1 MRAKWVITFLS
12 AGLVAIRLILIVGYS
27 IGSFGI
33 FLMVSEWGFTLVS
46 LGGGVAVTS
55 LVVDQL
61 LAREDRETWNA
72 VKEQALQLIQGEL
85 VTVFIDLAMIS
96 GAIPSVQTTYGKE
109 AGTKQILEEMKKLS
123 ETNNIVVV
131 QKSVSELQLF
141 QQTVPPLA
149 TSLFEAATRLGD
161 LELRFS
167 TKFLPPKLVILMN
180 DLEKELLQFKRD
192 VLGGREMIRRMN
204 LSASTFELQIARQL
218 QRLIRIILDAVND
231 GTVQAP
237 EISFN

>member
-1 MRAKWVITFLS
+1 MRAKWIIAFLS
-12 AGLVAIRLILIVGYS
+12 AGLVAMGLILIVGYS
-27 IGSFGI
+27 IGWFGI

-46 LGGGVAVTS
+46 LGGGVAVTY

-61 LAREDRETWNA
+61 LLREDRETWDA

-85 VTVFIDLAMIS
+85 VTVFIDLAVIS
-96 GAIPSVQTTYGKE
+96 GAIISVHTTYGKK

-123 ETNNIVVV
+123 EANSISIL

-141 QQTVPPLA
+141 QETIPAIA

-180 DLEKELLQFKRD
+180 DVEKELLQFKRD
-192 VLGGREMIRRMN
+192 VLGSREMKRRIIF
-204 LSASTFELQIARQL
+204 SASTFEFQITRQL
-218 QRLIRIILDAVND
+218 QRLITLILDAVNV